1 MKLSQEQRQ
10 ELLRERGIWVT
21 EACDRCRQLLGSVRY
36 TFRGQKGEWCSEL
49 CRDGEESKIGICR
62 GCGASLKG
70 KRRGAK
76 WCNDSCRKRPA
87 YQSGL
92 TAANYPGIA
101 AHSKEVTDRVRGL
114 PYSPFNGCL

>member
-49 CRDGEESKIGICR
+49 CRDGEESKIPVLSR
-62 GCGASLKG
+62 L
-70 KRRGAK
+70 RRIIEGQAQRDAK
-76 WCNDSCRKRPA
+76 WCNTCRKRPA

>member
-1 MKLSQEQRQ
+1 MKLAVAQSQEI
-10 ELLRERGIWVT
+10 LREYGLWLT
-21 EACDRCRQLLGSVRY
+21 SACNRCGKLLGPVRY

-49 CRDGEESKIGICR
+49 CRDGEERKIGICR
-62 GCGASLKG
+62 GCGASLNG

-92 TAANYPGIA
+92 TTPNYPGIA
-101 AHSKEVTDRVRGL
+101 AHSKEVTDGVRGL
-114 PYSPFNGCL
+114 PYSHSTGA